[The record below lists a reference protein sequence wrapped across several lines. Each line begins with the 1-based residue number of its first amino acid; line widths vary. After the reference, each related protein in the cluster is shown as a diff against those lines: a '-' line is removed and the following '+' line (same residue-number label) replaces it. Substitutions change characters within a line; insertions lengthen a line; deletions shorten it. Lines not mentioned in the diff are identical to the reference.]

1 MHFEHAT
8 TPPFAGRIEVVVLA
22 ASAGGIRAL
31 NTVLRGL
38 PSAFPVPIIIVQH
51 RGAGSTVELANAIG
65 RNTTFLVK
73 DADEGERMRRQ
84 VVYLAPANRHLVLA
98 HDGSFAHSDGPKVK
112 FSRPSADV
120 LFASVAQR
128 FGSGVLG
135 VILTGADGDGADGA
149 REIKARGG
157 QVIAQDLESA
167 EFVGMPW
174 SAMAAHSVDF
184 IVPLEKIGA
193 TIVALLSELPRRP
206 HHGSSSP
213 L

>member
-1 MHFEHAT
+1 M
-8 TPPFAGRIEVVVLA
+8 LA

-51 RGAGSTVELANAIG
+51 RGAGSTIELARAIG
-65 RNTTFLVK
+65 RDTTFLVK
-73 DADEGERMRRQ
+73 DAQEGERMRRQ
-84 VVYLAPANRHLVLA
+84 VVYLAPPDRHLLLA
-98 HDGSFAHSDGPKVK
+98 PDGSFAHSDGPKVK

-120 LFASVAQR
+120 LFESVARR

-149 REIKARGG
+149 RDIKAHGG
-157 QVIAQDLESA
+157 QVIAQDLETA
-167 EFVGMPW
+167 EFIGMPW

-193 TIVALLSELPRRP
+193 TIVALLAETSRRV
-206 HHGSSSP
+206 HQGISSP
-213 L
+213 